1 MKKIYKTPAE
11 VMKRFWSGFEN
22 SDLGQAL
29 ERHLTNCIDNGG
41 TLVCEYGM
49 SMDDGT
55 EEDGK
60 WYIDV
65 EDSSYW
71 YHTADDRNFDIRF
84 LEKVVTEFR
93 KVNNLKQSPLYML

>member
-1 MKKIYKTPAE
+1 MKKEYKTPAE

-22 SDLGQAL
+22 SDLGGAL

-49 SMDDGT
+49 SHDDGL
-55 EEDGK
+55 EEGK
-60 WYIDV
+60 WFIDI

-71 YHTADDRNFDIRF
+71 YQNVEDRNFDIRF

-93 KVNNLKQSPLYML
+93 KVNKLKQSPLYML